1 MRIDILTLFPGM
13 VEPPL
18 RQSIIGRAIEKG
30 IIELHVHDIRS
41 FTTDKHHVVDD
52 TPFGGGAG
60 MVMMVEPL
68 FRAITAIDPDN
79 RAKKILTDA
88 SGECFDQTTAKNLM
102 TEDWLMLICGHYKGV
117 DERLKSLFEITEISI
132 GDYVLTG
139 GEFPALV
146 IIDAVARLVPGVI
159 KEIDSAQT
167 DSFFEGL
174 LGYPEFTQPR
184 EFNGV
189 RVPDVLLCGD
199 HEKIRKWRLAKSLKK
214 TLAKRPDLLEHREL
228 DDEEKMLLSLE
239 DRDVKDNRK

>member
-18 RQSIIGRAIEKG
+18 KQSIIGRAIEKG

-68 FRAITAIDPDN
+68 YRAITTIDPDN
-79 RAKKILTDA
+79 KAKKILTDA
-88 SGECFDQTTAKNLM
+88 SGERFDQTTAKNLM

-117 DERLKSLFEITEISI
+117 DERLKNLFEITEISI

-174 LGYPEFTQPR
+174 LGYPEYTQPR
-184 EFNGV
+184 EFSGV
-189 RVPDVLLCGD
+189 RVPEVLLSGD
-199 HEKIRKWRLAKSLKK
+199 HEKIRQWRLAKSLKK

-239 DRDVKDNRK
+239 DRDVKNDRK

>member
-1 MRIDILTLFPGM
+1 MRIDVLTLFPEM
-13 VEPPL
+13 IETPL
-18 RQSIIGRAIEKG
+18 KQSIIGRAIEKS

-60 MVMMVEPL
+60 MVMMIEPL
-68 FRAITAIDPDN
+68 YKAITSIDPDN
-79 RAKKILTDA
+79 KAKKILTDA
-88 SGECFDQTTAKNLM
+88 SGDRFDQTTAKTLM
-102 TEDWLMLICGHYKGV
+102 TEDWLMFICGHYKGI
-117 DERLKSLFEITEISI
+117 DERIKSLFEITEISI

-159 KEIDSAQT
+159 KEIDSAQS

-174 LGYPEFTQPR
+174 LGYPEYTHPR
-184 EFNGV
+184 EFAGG
-189 RVPDVLLCGD
+189 RVPEVLLNGD
-199 HEKIRKWRLAKSLKK
+199 HEKIRRWRLAKSLKK

-239 DRDVKDNRK
+239 DKDVEDNRE